1 MINLYHKKI
10 KLHYINNFLILY
22 KFINNMDLDF
32 RSNPIQIFEF
42 RFIEIQIVFKKNMDL
57 DGFGL
62 DFWKSTPWPPLAN
75 ICEYTQN
82 C

>member
-1 MINLYHKKI
+1 
-10 KLHYINNFLILY
+10 
-22 KFINNMDLDF
+22 MDLDF

>member
-1 MINLYHKKI
+1 
-10 KLHYINNFLILY
+10 
-22 KFINNMDLDF
+22 MDLDF

-62 DFWKSTPWPPLAN
+62 DF
-75 ICEYTQN
+75 
-82 C
+82 